1 MPERIINRNPYLY
14 GPGPVHRTPKGHMSF
29 FGKLPALQGFSA
41 AAASGVALALL
52 GGFGFKYFFGD
63 PNIRAIENYYKE
75 NPPR

>member
-1 MPERIINRNPYLY
+1 
-14 GPGPVHRTPKGHMSF
+14 MSF